1 MFLADIPFFGR
12 AVLEKH
18 FPFEDQFYSC
28 VRLELSCVQVNM
40 LLFRFTKHC
49 NFCNKQCC
57 L

>member
-49 NFCNKQCC
+49 NFCN
-57 L
+57 